1 MYTFIRINFTL
12 ILHSIETIVNSQQC
26 FLLNRSESQNIMIK
40 KMEELSAYRYLI
52 IALRELLH
60 DYPFEKITIQM
71 ISNKAGINRSTFYLN
86 FQDKYELYDILTEEI
101 LMDLLTVFSVKSFDG
116 KNPEKIVNQSIIE
129 VCEHLKSNIT
139 FYIPRFKNLD
149 FIHHLFEQLYQVLYD
164 FYQDETFASFTSYG
178 IIGFWG
184 KWIQDG
190 CQKTPAD
197 IANALQTMAFNYNW
211 VSNNDKP

>member
-1 MYTFIRINFTL
+1 M
-12 ILHSIETIVNSQQC
+12 
-26 FLLNRSESQNIMIK
+26 
-40 KMEELSAYRYLI
+40 SAYRYLI

-71 ISNKAGINRSTFYLN
+71 ISNKAGVNRSTFYLN

-129 VCEHLKSNIT
+129 VCEHLKSNIS

-149 FIHHLFEQLYQVLYD
+149 FIHHLFEHLYEVLYE

-178 IIGFWG
+178 IIGFWA

-197 IANALQTMAFNYNW
+197 IANSLQTMAFNYNW